1 LNSFFVV
8 LVQVPAQ
15 TKAHKRFLILPPA
28 DLQGVSVPS
37 RDLVEEEAV
46 VENAAEM
53 RKTSDK
59 GGPSRERRIS
69 AMEHDDYDNDDDEH
83 D

>member
-1 LNSFFVV
+1 LNLFFVV

-28 DLQGVSVPS
+28 DLQDVSVPS
-37 RDLVEEEAV
+37 RDLEEEAV
-46 VENAAEM
+46 VENPAEM

-69 AMEHDDYDNDDDEH
+69 GMEHDDYDNDDDEH

>member
-1 LNSFFVV
+1 M
-8 LVQVPAQ
+8 LVQAPAQ
-15 TKAHKRFLILPPA
+15 TKAHKRFLVLPPA
-28 DLQGVSVPS
+28 DLQDVSVPS
-37 RDLVEEEAV
+37 RDLEEAAV

-69 AMEHDDYDNDDDEH
+69 ATEHDDYDNDDDEH